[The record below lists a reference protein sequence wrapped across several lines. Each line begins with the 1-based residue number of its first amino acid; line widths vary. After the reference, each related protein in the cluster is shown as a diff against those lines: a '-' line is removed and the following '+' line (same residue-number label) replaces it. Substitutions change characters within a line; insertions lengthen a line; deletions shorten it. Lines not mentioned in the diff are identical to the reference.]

1 MATTIRQG
9 QFPATG
15 ADVAASDHVS
25 SRQAALTD
33 AIARIRVRT
42 QAIKL
47 DQVLLILG
55 GVAMPA
61 GILVI
66 IIGWYGAAHTFR
78 TYAQLDYL
86 ISGGLLGLA
95 LVVFGGFC
103 YFGYFLTRMVQ
114 LFHTNQTQDR
124 QTLETLERI
133 SAQLAQ
139 LAPAGALSASSVA
152 APAAVAA
159 PAPSGATPVASRAFA
174 PVLVATRHGSMAH
187 LPTCPVVADNPD
199 LRPANLEDP
208 NLTPCQIC
216 QPFAR

>member
-1 MATTIRQG
+1 MAIITRQG
-9 QFPATG
+9 SFPATG
-15 ADVAASDHVS
+15 SDAAVSDNAS
-25 SRQAALTD
+25 RRQAALVD

-42 QAIKL
+42 RAIKI
-47 DQVLLILG
+47 DQILLILG

-66 IIGWYGAAHTFR
+66 IVGWYGAAHTFR
-78 TYAQLDYL
+78 LYAQLDYL

-103 YFGYFLTRMVQ
+103 YFGYWLTRTVQ
-114 LFHTNQTQDR
+114 LLNIAQTQDR
-124 QTLETLERI
+124 QSLETLERI

-139 LAPAGALSASSVA
+139 LSP
-152 APAAVAA
+152 PAASGAA
-159 PAPSGATPVASRAFA
+159 ASWASPAPGGA
-174 PVLVATRHGSMAH
+174 PVTSPAFTPGLVATRHGNMAH
-187 LPTCPVVADNPD
+187 LPTCAVVADNTD

-216 QPFAR
+216 QPFTRQG

>member
-9 QFPATG
+9 QFPAAG
-15 ADVAASDHVS
+15 AEVSSDHVS
-25 SRQAALTD
+25 SRQAALTN

-47 DQVLLILG
+47 EQVLLILG

-66 IIGWYGAAHTFR
+66 IVGWYGAAHTFR

-114 LFHTNQTQDR
+114 LFHTTQTQDR

-139 LAPAGALSASSVA
+139 LGPLAASGMP
-152 APAAVAA
+152 APAAVAT
-159 PAPSGATPVASRAFA
+159 PSPSGVTPVASSGFS

>member
-1 MATTIRQG
+1 MAIITRQG
-9 QFPATG
+9 SFPATRS
-15 ADVAASDHVS
+15 DAAVSDKAS
-25 SRQAALTD
+25 SRQAALVD

-42 QAIKL
+42 GAIKI

-61 GILVI
+61 GLLVI
-66 IIGWYGAAHTFR
+66 VIGWYGAAHTFR

-103 YFGYFLTRMVQ
+103 YFGYWLTRLVQ
-114 LFHTNQTQDR
+114 LLHTAQTQDR
-124 QTLETLERI
+124 QSLETLERI
-133 SAQLAQ
+133 SVQLAQ
-139 LAPAGALSASSVA
+139 LSRPATPGAAASW
-152 APAAVAA
+152 A
-159 PAPSGATPVASRAFA
+159 PAPPSGAA
-174 PVLVATRHGSMAH
+174 PVLVATRHGNMAH

-199 LRPANLEDP
+199 LRPADLEDP

-216 QPFAR
+216 QPFARQT